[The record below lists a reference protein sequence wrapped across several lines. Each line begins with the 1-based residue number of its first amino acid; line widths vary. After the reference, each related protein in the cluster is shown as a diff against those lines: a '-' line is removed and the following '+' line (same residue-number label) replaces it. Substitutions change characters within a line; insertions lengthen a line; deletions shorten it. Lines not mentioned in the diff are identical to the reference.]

1 MWRSIPQHRSIFTRS
16 VHLQRLSSKVPI
28 GHRTLSSTKPSTS
41 SLRLN
46 FPTNP
51 ILRGLAIIGVSFG
64 VVTAS
69 CGTCLIGLLIY
80 DSTTYSDRHL
90 DRVPTHTLSLTSHR
104 GGPKNLKIADDLL
117 GDHDDD
123 DQNAQNSKKP
133 KLVIIG
139 GGWGGVGLINSLDP
153 DNYHVVVIAPE
164 NYNLFTP
171 LLPSAT
177 VGTVETRTLVE
188 PIRKIVARVKGHYLQ
203 GSAVDIDLKS
213 RLVEVKPTVENQE
226 AFYVPYDKLVI
237 SVGSVSN
244 THGVPGLNNCSQ
256 LKTIN
261 DVREIRSKIINNLE
275 TANLPAVEEEER
287 KRLLSF
293 VVCGGGPTGVEFASE
308 LYDMITE
315 DMLKYFPKLLGSE
328 VSIHLIQSRDHILN
342 TYSEK
347 ISQYAEKRFA
357 KAEIDTILN
366 ARVKEITP
374 TSVTYTN
381 KTDKKEH
388 TIPAGFVLWS
398 TGIAMNPFTKKVA
411 GYLPNQ
417 YHKHALE
424 VDSQLRLIDPR
435 CFPKLVDQCDKN
447 GDGQIDFEEFEM
459 MMKHV
464 RRKFPTSQMHIEKV
478 RDVFEKY
485 DADHDNNLGLNELA
499 KMFQEIS
506 NRLTSLPATA
516 QVANQEGKYLAKKF
530 NKLVKDKEKKVEN
543 EENEEPFSY
552 RHLGSLAYIG
562 NSAVFDFGGNGS
574 FAGGLIASYLWRS
587 IYWSEQVSMRTRV
600 LLMVDWIKRGIWG
613 RDISKNVMTKE
624 VGKAEEFVTYPTN
637 LLGTWILVLIS
648 SKVICMV

>member
-1 MWRSIPQHRSIFTRS
+1 MWRTIPRYRSILTRS
-16 VHLQRLSSKVPI
+16 VNLRKTYSKPI
-28 GHRTLSSTKPSTS
+28 GHRTSSSTTTPPPSS
-41 SLRLN
+41 SRWKL
-46 FPTNP
+46 PTNP
-51 ILRGLAIIGVSFG
+51 ILRGLTVIGLSFG

-123 DQNAQNSKKP
+123 QSAKDVSKKP
-133 KLVIIG
+133 RLVIIG

-153 DNYHVVVIAPE
+153 DNYHVVVVAPE

-188 PIRKIVARVKGHYLQ
+188 PIRKIIARVKGHYLQ
-203 GSAVDIDLKS
+203 GYAVDIDLKS

-226 AFYVPYDKLVI
+226 PFYVPYDKLVI

-256 LKTIN
+256 LKTIS

-287 KRLLSF
+287 RRLLSF

-308 LYDMITE
+308 LYDMINE

-347 ISQYAEKRFA
+347 ISQYAEKRFE

-398 TGIAMNPFTKKVA
+398 TGIAMNPFTKTVA

-424 VDSQLRLIDPR
+424 VDSHLRVKGAPADTVYALGDASTIETNLVNYLLE
-435 CFPKLVDQCDKN
+435 LVDQCDKN

-459 MMKHV
+459 MIKHV

-530 NKLVKDKEKKVEN
+530 NKLSKETGN
-543 EENEEPFSY
+543 TDDDEEPFSY

-562 NSAVFDFGGNGS
+562 NSAVFDFGGKGS
-574 FAGGLIASYLWRS
+574 FAGGLMAAYLWRS

-600 LLMVDWIKRGIWG
+600 LLMIDWIKRGIWG
-613 RDISKNVMTKE
+613 RDISK
-624 VGKAEEFVTYPTN
+624 
-637 LLGTWILVLIS
+637 L
-648 SKVICMV
+648 

>member
-1 MWRSIPQHRSIFTRS
+1 MWRMISRDRSYLF
-16 VHLQRLSSKVPI
+16 KA
-28 GHRTLSSTKPSTS
+28 STKLRNIKHFQEINRFSSNKPSFTSTS
-41 SLRLN
+41 TSTRWKI
-46 FPTNP
+46 PTNP
-51 ILRGLAIIGVSFG
+51 ILRVFTILGVSFG
-64 VVTAS
+64 VITAS

-90 DRVPTHTLSLTSHR
+90 DQVPIHKLSLTSHR
-104 GGPKNLKIADDLL
+104 GGPKNLKIADHLI
-117 GDHDDD
+117 GDHDQTLQDLS
-123 DQNAQNSKKP
+123 QKP

-188 PIRKIVARVKGHYLQ
+188 PIRKIIARIKGHYLQ
-203 GSAVDIDLKS
+203 GYAVDVDLKS

-226 AFYVPYDKLVI
+226 SFYVPYDKLVI

-244 THGVPGLNNCSQ
+244 THGVPGLKNCSQ

-287 KRLLSF
+287 RRLLSF

-308 LYDMITE
+308 LYDMINE
-315 DMLKYFPKLLGSE
+315 DMIKYFPKLLGSE

-357 KAEIDTILN
+357 KAEIDTILSK
-366 ARVKEITP
+366 RVKEITP
-374 TSVTYTN
+374 TSVTYTD
-381 KTDKKEH
+381 KSDKKEH

-424 VDSQLRLIDPR
+424 VDSHLRVKGAPIDTVYALGDASTIETN
-435 CFPKLVDQCDKN
+435 LVNYLLELVEQCDKN
-447 GDGQIDFEEFEM
+447 GDGEIDFKEFEM
-459 MMKHV
+459 MIKHI

-485 DADHDNNLGLNELA
+485 DKDHDNNLGLNELSE
-499 KMFQEIS
+499 MFQEIS

-530 NKLVKDKEKKVEN
+530 NKLRKEIEKK
-543 EENEEPFSY
+543 EEEEEEPFSY

-562 NSAVFDFGGNGS
+562 NSAVFDFGEKGS
-574 FAGGLIASYLWRS
+574 FAGGLIAAYLWRS

-600 LLMVDWIKRGIWG
+600 LLMMDWIKRGIWG
-613 RDISKNVMTKE
+613 RDISKV
-624 VGKAEEFVTYPTN
+624 
-637 LLGTWILVLIS
+637 
-648 SKVICMV
+648 